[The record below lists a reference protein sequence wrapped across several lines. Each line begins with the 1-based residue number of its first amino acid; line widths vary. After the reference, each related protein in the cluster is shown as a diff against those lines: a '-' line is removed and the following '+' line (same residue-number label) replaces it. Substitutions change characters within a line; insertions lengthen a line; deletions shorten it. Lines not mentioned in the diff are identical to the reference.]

1 MPSGVDFNTNTNN
14 NTTNNTTPP
23 TISAHH
29 HTSHTATSHTTIPTT
44 ATTTNHT
51 INGHALFP
59 LPSKRADQSIDKSSS
74 STTQLNVFC
83 TTKVPYFTPLG
94 GNRPDAAVV
103 ACVAVWEEEEEEAK
117 EDVILPPDVLD
128 TTLGML
134 CSPLKVKKVEDL
146 RAREAYFDF
155 PTASI
160 RLYTLDAE
168 VEEELKKMTT
178 HMPNGGLSVMAVLG
192 GEVTRMRDNFM
203 EETHNYAYNWQ
214 ALGGLDLRRTSLESI
229 GSSFLEGCRNLTTV
243 TLPPSL
249 TEVGD
254 RFLRGCTRLQRVD
267 MGHTALQTVGRC
279 FANFCDDLSTVVF
292 PDRVAYVG
300 GFFLLDCG
308 HVEVKSESTAV
319 KEAAEA
325 HHEYLKHRGR
335 EAIVNLSCRYARAVA
350 QDRTALADNRKRTR
364 EN

>member
-1 MPSGVDFNTNTNN
+1 M
-14 NTTNNTTPP
+14 
-23 TISAHH
+23 
-29 HTSHTATSHTTIPTT
+29 
-44 ATTTNHT
+44 
-51 INGHALFP
+51 
-59 LPSKRADQSIDKSSS
+59 
-74 STTQLNVFC
+74 
-83 TTKVPYFTPLG
+83 PYFTPLG
-94 GNRPDAAVV
+94 GNQPDAAVV

-192 GEVTRMRDNFM
+192 GEVTRMRGNFM
-203 EETHNYAYNWQ
+203 RGRKYNAYNWQ

-229 GSSFLEGCRNLTTV
+229 GSYFLADCRNLTTV
-243 TLPPSL
+243 ALPPSL

-254 RFLRGCTRLQRVD
+254 SFLQQCHSLQRVD
-267 MGHTALQTVGRC
+267 MGHTALQTLGEA
-279 FANFCDDLSTVVF
+279 FAFDCQRLTTVVL
-292 PDRVAYVG
+292 PDTVQKVG
-300 GFFLLDCG
+300 GMFLFWCG
-308 HVEVKSESTAV
+308 HVEVKSGSA
-319 KEAAEA
+319 
-325 HHEYLKHRGR
+325 
-335 EAIVNLSCRYARAVA
+335 ARAVA

-364 EN
+364 EK